1 MGVATFCVLMVSLL
15 LVGISS
21 LFVMNVEILLGSIE
35 NKNEL
40 VLFLKDGVTE
50 EKVPEAQKI
59 ISDIP
64 NIVYVKFYPKEQ
76 ALENYISQM
85 KEYEEVFESLK
96 DDNPLPDAFNI
107 KIEDTSKI
115 IETVNKLSALDFT
128 EKVKAPTEFAQILTR
143 LRKVVFIISLAL
155 LTALVIVSL
164 IMISNSTRASVYARR
179 REINIMKYVGA
190 TNSFIRMPFFF
201 EGLFTG
207 FVSGI
212 GAYVVTYYGYTAL
225 MDIITNNISFWEVI
239 GVSEPLPFSSIQ
251 YIMLAVYLCIGAV
264 IGALGSVISTTK
276 HLQV

>member
-15 LVGISS
+15 LVGVSS

-35 NKNEL
+35 NKNEI
-40 VLFLKDGVTE
+40 VLFLKDGVTDE
-50 EKVPEAQKI
+50 MVPVAQKEI
-59 ISDIP
+59 AALP
-64 NIVYVKFYPKEQ
+64 NIVYAKYYPKET

-115 IETVNKLSALDFT
+115 IETVNSLSEFPFT
-128 EKVKAPTEFAQILTR
+128 DKVKAPTEFAQILTR
-143 LRKVVFIISLAL
+143 LKKVVFIISLAL
-155 LTALVIVSL
+155 LTALTIVSL

-207 FVSGI
+207 LVSGI
-212 GAYVVTYYGYTAL
+212 GAYAVTYYGYNAL
-225 MDIITNNISFWEVI
+225 MDIITNNISFWEII
-239 GVSEPLPFSSIQ
+239 GVSEPLPFSDIQ
-251 YIMLAVYLCIGAV
+251 YTMLAVYLCIGAV
-264 IGALGSVISTTK
+264 IGAVGSVISTTK

>member
-1 MGVATFCVLMVSLL
+1 MGIATFCVLMVSLL

-21 LFVMNVEILLGSIE
+21 LFVMNIEILLGSIE
-35 NKNEL
+35 NKNEI
-40 VLFLKDGVTE
+40 VLFLKDDVTE
-50 EKVPEAQKI
+50 DKIPEAQES
-59 ISDIP
+59 ISMLP
-64 NIVYVKFYPKEQ
+64 NIVYVKYYPKET
-76 ALENYISQM
+76 ALENYIAQM
-85 KEYEEVFESLK
+85 KEYEEVFDSLK

-115 IETVNKLSALDFT
+115 TETVDALSEFSFT

-143 LRKVVFIISLAL
+143 LRKVVFVVSVSLLSAL
-155 LTALVIVSL
+155 ILVSL

-207 FVSGI
+207 FVSGLR
-212 GAYVVTYYGYTAL
+212 AYPVTYYGYNAL
-225 MDIITNNISFWEVI
+225 MDIIANNISFWEII
-239 GVSEPLPFSSIQ
+239 GVSEPLPFSEVQ
-251 YIMLAVYLCIGAV
+251 FMMLGVYLCIGAV

>member
-1 MGVATFCVLMVSLL
+1 MGIATFCVLMVSLL

-21 LFVMNVEILLGSIE
+21 LFVMNIEILLGSIE
-35 NKNEL
+35 NKNEI
-40 VLFLKDGVTE
+40 VLFLKDDVTE
-50 EKVPEAQKI
+50 DKIPEAQES
-59 ISDIP
+59 ISMLP
-64 NIVYVKFYPKEQ
+64 NIVYVKYYPKET
-76 ALENYISQM
+76 ALENYIAQM
-85 KEYEEVFESLK
+85 KEYEYVFDSLK

-115 IETVNKLSALDFT
+115 TETVDALSEFSFT

-143 LRKVVFIISLAL
+143 LRKVVFVVSVSLLSAL
-155 LTALVIVSL
+155 ILVSL

-207 FVSGI
+207 FVSGL
-212 GAYVVTYYGYTAL
+212 GAYAVTYYGYNAL
-225 MDIITNNISFWEVI
+225 MDIIANNISFWEII
-239 GVSEPLPFSSIQ
+239 GVSEPLPFSEVQ
-251 YIMLAVYLCIGAV
+251 FMMLGVYLCIGAV

>member
-1 MGVATFCVLMVSLL
+1 MGIATFCVLMVSLL
-15 LVGISS
+15 LVGVSS
-21 LFVMNVEILLGSIE
+21 LFVMNIEILLDSIE
-35 NKNEL
+35 DKNEL
-40 VLFLKDGVTE
+40 VLFLKDSVTE
-50 EKVPEAQKI
+50 EMVPEVQEQ
-59 ISDIP
+59 ISSLP
-64 NIVYVKFYPKEQ
+64 NIVYAKYYPKET

-96 DDNPLPDAFNI
+96 EDNPLPDAFNI
-107 KIEDTSKI
+107 RIEDTSKMTS
-115 IETVNKLSALDFT
+115 TVKALNAFDFT

-143 LRKVVFIISLAL
+143 LRKVVFITSIAL
-155 LTALVIVSL
+155 LTALIIVSL

-225 MDIITNNISFWEVI
+225 MDIITNNISFWEII
-239 GVSEPLPFSSIQ
+239 GVSEPLPFSQFQ
-251 YIMLAVYLCIGAV
+251 YTLLAIYLCIGAV

>member
-1 MGVATFCVLMVSLL
+1 MGIATFCVLMVSLL
-15 LVGISS
+15 LVGVSA
-21 LFVMNVEILLGSIE
+21 LFVMNIEILLGSIE
-35 NKNEL
+35 NKNEI
-40 VLFLKDGVTE
+40 VLFLKDSVTE
-50 EKVPEAQKI
+50 EMVPDAQKEI
-59 ISDIP
+59 AGLP
-64 NIVYVKFYPKEQ
+64 NIEYAKYYPKET

-96 DDNPLPDAFNI
+96 EDNPLPNAFNI

-115 IETVNKLSALDFT
+115 TDTVSSLEAFEFT

-143 LRKVVFIISLAL
+143 LRKVVFVTSLAL
-155 LTALVIVSL
+155 LTALTVVSL

-190 TNSFIRMPFFF
+190 TNSFIRIPFFF

-207 FVSGI
+207 FVSGV

-225 MDIITNNISFWEVI
+225 MDIISNNISFWEII
-239 GVSEPLPFSSIQ
+239 GVSEPLPFSRIQ
-251 YIMLAVYLCIGAV
+251 YVMLAIYLCIGAV
-264 IGALGSVISTTK
+264 IGAIGSVISTTK

>member
-1 MGVATFCVLMVSLL
+1 
-15 LVGISS
+15 
-21 LFVMNVEILLGSIE
+21 MNIEILLGSIE
-35 NKNEL
+35 NKNEI
-40 VLFLKDGVTE
+40 VLFLKDDVTE
-50 EKVPEAQKI
+50 DKIPEAQES
-59 ISDIP
+59 ISMLP
-64 NIVYVKFYPKEQ
+64 NIVYVKYYPKET
-76 ALENYISQM
+76 ALENYIAQM
-85 KEYEEVFESLK
+85 KEYEEVFDSLK

-115 IETVNKLSALDFT
+115 TETVDALSEFSFT

-143 LRKVVFIISLAL
+143 LRKVVFVVSVSLLSAL
-155 LTALVIVSL
+155 ILVSL

-207 FVSGI
+207 FVSGL
-212 GAYVVTYYGYTAL
+212 GAYAVTYYGYNAL
-225 MDIITNNISFWEVI
+225 MDIIANNISFWEII
-239 GVSEPLPFSSIQ
+239 GVSEPLPFSEVQ
-251 YIMLAVYLCIGAV
+251 FMMLGVYLCIGAV

>member
-15 LVGISS
+15 LVGVSS

-35 NKNEL
+35 NKNEI
-40 VLFLKDGVTE
+40 VLFLKDSVTE
-50 EKVPEAQKI
+50 EMVPDAQKE
-59 ISDIP
+59 ISSLS
-64 NIVYVKFYPKEQ
+64 NIVYAKYYPKET

-85 KEYEEVFESLK
+85 KEYEEVFESLR
-96 DDNPLPDAFNI
+96 DDNPLPNAFNI
-107 KIEDTSKI
+107 KIDDTSKI
-115 IETVNKLSALDFT
+115 TDTVKELEAFDFT

-143 LRKVVFIISLAL
+143 LRKVVFITALAL
-155 LTALVIVSL
+155 LTALTVVSL

-190 TNSFIRMPFFF
+190 TNSFIRIPFFF

-207 FVSGI
+207 FVSGV
-212 GAYVVTYYGYTAL
+212 GAYIVTYYGYTAL
-225 MDIITNNISFWEVI
+225 MDIITNNISFWEII
-239 GVSEPLPFSSIQ
+239 GVSEPLPFSQIQ

-264 IGALGSVISTTK
+264 IGAIGSVISTTK

>member
-1 MGVATFCVLMVSLL
+1 MGIATFCVLMVSLL
-15 LVGISS
+15 LVGVTS
-21 LFVMNVEILLGSIE
+21 LFVMNIEILLGSIE
-35 NKNEL
+35 NKNEI
-40 VLFLKDGVTE
+40 VLFLKDDVTE
-50 EKVPEAQKI
+50 DMVPDAQRAI
-59 ISDIP
+59 EQVP
-64 NIVYVKFYPKEQ
+64 NIVYAKYFPKEKG
-76 ALENYISQM
+76 LENYISQM
-85 KEYEEVFESLK
+85 KDYEEVFESLK
-96 DDNPLPDAFNI
+96 EDNPLPDAFNI

-115 IETVNKLSALDFT
+115 TDTVKALESFGFT

-143 LRKVVFIISLAL
+143 LRKVVSITAIAL
-155 LTALVIVSL
+155 LSALILVSL

-212 GAYVVTYYGYTAL
+212 GAYAVTYYGYTAL
-225 MDIITNNISFWEVI
+225 MDIITNNISFWEI
-239 GVSEPLPFSSIQ
+239 LGVSEPLPFSDVQ
-251 YIMLAVYLCIGAV
+251 YIMLGVYLCIGAV

>member
-1 MGVATFCVLMVSLL
+1 MGIATFCVLMVSLL

-35 NKNEL
+35 NKNEV
-40 VLFLKDGVTE
+40 VLFIKDDWSEDKITE
-50 EKVPEAQKI
+50 AENSI
-59 ISDIP
+59 RMLP
-64 NIVYVKFYPKEQ
+64 NITYVKYYPKDM
-76 ALENYISQM
+76 ALNSYISQM
-85 KEYEEVFESLK
+85 KGYEEVFDSLK
-96 DDNPLPDAFNI
+96 EDNPLPDAFNI
-107 KIEDTSKI
+107 KIDDTSKI
-115 IETVNKLSALDFT
+115 TETVRQLEELSFT
-128 EKVKAPTEFAQILTR
+128 EKVKAPTEFAQILTKLKR
-143 LRKVVFIISLAL
+143 VVFVISITL
-155 LTALVIVSL
+155 LTALILVSL

-207 FVSGI
+207 FVSGV
-212 GAYVVTYYGYTAL
+212 GASIVTYYGYTAL
-225 MDIITNNISFWEVI
+225 MDIIKNDISFWEII
-239 GVSEPLPFSSIQ
+239 GVSEPLPYDEVK